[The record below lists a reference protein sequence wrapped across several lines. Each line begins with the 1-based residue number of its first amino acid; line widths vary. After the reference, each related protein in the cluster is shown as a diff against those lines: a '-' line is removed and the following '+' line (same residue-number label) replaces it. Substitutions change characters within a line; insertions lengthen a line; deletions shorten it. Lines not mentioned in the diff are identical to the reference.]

1 MNYLENNMKF
11 FNIDLHISV
20 IEDIKTIFNS
30 LGHSVDSWN
39 LSGHNWV
46 FGRSPANVE
55 VVNQS
60 SWKNLDQK
68 MCDEFYNRY
77 KNDLYKYDAFIACYP
92 PAFALL
98 YERFNKPIYVVV
110 ATRYEYPF
118 SNDLERWNWLDNKL
132 KNMIDSGQ
140 VIPIANNKYDRYYC
154 GYFLERDFKH
164 IPSLCNYTNAK
175 YVGMKDPIVSGR
187 SSINGFNHIASL
199 GRFTWADLYSHK
211 AIIHIPYNTSVMS
224 IFEQYT
230 ANVPLF
236 FPAIEFGKKINGY
249 MSELIFIPNNRIS
262 PELLSNSAISLAD
275 FYDEDWMPYVQYY
288 DSIDNL
294 IEKIN
299 TVDLENVS
307 NQMLEANKIRS
318 KKIINTWGSVLC

>member
-1 MNYLENNMKF
+1 MKF

-77 KNDLYKYDAFIACYP
+77 KNDLSKYDAFIACYP

-98 YERFNKPIYVVV
+98 YERFNKPIYAIV

-118 SNDLERWNWLDNKL
+118 SNDLEKWNWLDNKL

-175 YVGMKDPIVSGR
+175 YAGMKDPIVSGR
-187 SSINGFNHIASL
+187 SSINIFNHISSL
-199 GRFTWADLYSHK
+199 GRFTWGDLYSHK

-236 FPAIEFGKKINGY
+236 FPTIDFGKKVQGY
-249 MSELIFIPNNRIS
+249 LSELLFMPNIRFDN
-262 PELLSNSAISLAD
+262 ELITDNVIGLSD
-275 FYDEDWMPYVQYY
+275 FYDEEWMPYVQYY
-288 DSIDNL
+288 DSVDNL
-294 IEKIN
+294 VHKIN
-299 TVDLENVS
+299 TVDLENIS
-307 NQMLEANKIRS
+307 YQMSETNKTRS
-318 KKIINTWGSVLC
+318 SKIINAWSSILCLDK

>member
-1 MNYLENNMKF
+1 MKF

-46 FGRSPANVE
+46 FGRSPADIE

-77 KNDLYKYDAFIACYP
+77 KNDLSKYDAFIACYP

-98 YERFNKPIYVVV
+98 YERFNKPIYIVV

-118 SNDLERWNWLDNKL
+118 SNDLEKLNWLDNKL

-140 VIPIANNKYDRYYC
+140 IIPITNNKYDRYYC
-154 GYFLERDFKH
+154 EYFLERDFKH
-164 IPSLCNYTNAK
+164 IPSLCNYTNSK
-175 YVGMKDPIVSGR
+175 YSGIKDAIVSGR
-187 SSINGFNHIASL
+187 SIIDGFNHISSL

-211 AIIHIPYNTSVMS
+211 AIIHIPYNASVMS

-236 FPAIEFGKKINGY
+236 FPTIDFGKKLQGY
-249 MSELIFIPNNRIS
+249 LSEIFFLPNLRITYDLYTDS
-262 PELLSNSAISLAD
+262 ILRLSD
-275 FYDEDWMPYVQYY
+275 FYDEDWMPNIQYY
-288 DSIDNL
+288 DSVDNL
-294 IEKIN
+294 IHKIN
-299 TVDLENVS
+299 TVDLENIS
-307 NQMLEANKIRS
+307 YQMSEVNKTRS
-318 KKIINTWGSVLC
+318 SKIINAWSSILCLDK